1 MPRRTREAKLETRSA
16 RLRLPVAK
24 KPVFVKIGRGV
35 GLGYRRNMTSGTW
48 VIRVT
53 RGGKDW
59 AKAIGTADD
68 FDLADGTT
76 VLDFWQAQD
85 WARAAASE
93 GRARDGSDDRPL
105 TISGALDRYTADL
118 KIREGDTANVA
129 RVRKHLSAG
138 LAAKSIILVTARDL
152 LSWRDSLG
160 KELAPAT
167 INRTANI
174 LKAAL
179 NLAADH
185 DERITSRRAWQV
197 GLASLRGAEETRN
210 VILAD
215 PVIRTIINAAYE
227 ENTELGLLVEVAAV
241 TGARTSQ
248 IARLD
253 VQDLQD
259 SRIDPRLMMPRSRKG
274 REKKITRRPVP
285 IPPSLAAKLC
295 DSVVGQQLDAPL
307 LSTPVKRRNPSSKSL
322 RWGRSDHSKL
332 FARAVRAAGL
342 DPNEV
347 TMYALRHSNIVRQLL
362 AGVPVRVVAV
372 NHDTSIVMIE
382 RTYSRYIGDHADA
395 LARKALLDLGA
406 PAAGNVVPLVPT
418 R

>member
-48 VIRVT
+48 VVRIT
-53 RGGKDW
+53 RGGVDW
-59 AKAIGTADD
+59 AKAIGAADD
-68 FDLADGTT
+68 FDNADGTN

-105 TISGALDRYTADL
+105 TISGALGRYAADL

-152 LSWRDSLG
+152 LAWRDSLG
-160 KELAPAT
+160 KGLAPAT
-167 INRTANI
+167 INRTANS

-185 DERITSRRAWQV
+185 DERITTRRAWQV

-215 PVIRTIINAAYE
+215 AVIRTIINAAYE
-227 ENTELGLLVEVAAV
+227 ENTELGNRGQDQSNRQARR
-241 TGARTSQ
+241 TGS
-248 IARLD
+248 
-253 VQDLQD
+253 
-259 SRIDPRLMMPRSRKG
+259 
-274 REKKITRRPVP
+274 
-285 IPPSLAAKLC
+285 
-295 DSVVGQQLDAPL
+295 
-307 LSTPVKRRNPSSKSL
+307 
-322 RWGRSDHSKL
+322 
-332 FARAVRAAGL
+332 AG
-342 DPNEV
+342 
-347 TMYALRHSNIVRQLL
+347 
-362 AGVPVRVVAV
+362 
-372 NHDTSIVMIE
+372 
-382 RTYSRYIGDHADA
+382 
-395 LARKALLDLGA
+395 
-406 PAAGNVVPLVPT
+406 
-418 R
+418 

>member
-152 LSWRDSLG
+152 LAWRDSLG

-167 INRTANI
+167 INRTANS

-215 PVIRTIINAAYE
+215 AVIRTIINAAYE
-227 ENTELGLLVEVAAV
+227 ESAELGLLVEVAAV

-259 SRIDPRLMMPRSRKG
+259 GRIDPRLMMPRSRKG

-285 IPPSLAAKLC
+285 IPPSLAAKLR
-295 DSVVGQQLDAPL
+295 DSVGGRQLDAPL

-332 FARAVRAAGL
+332 FARAVRASGL

-347 TMYALRHSNIVRQLL
+347 TIYALRHSNIVRQLL

-372 NHDTSIVMIE
+372 NHDTSVVMIE

-395 LARKALLDLGA
+395 LARKALLDLGV
-406 PAAGNVVPLVPT
+406 PAASNVVPLATT